1 MQWQWQRGRV
11 LVYKDAVHV
20 RMWRILRK
28 RTPSSWRCPDRKS
41 LFSLFLYPS
50 QQTESKSLLQLHFLL
65 ACFIVIR
72 LNSIF
77 SYLQLVFFFFN
88 FSNRFAMSNKTKPQR
103 ICKVCSLL
111 TVTQWLDCFL
121 WYRPATCKNC
131 RIASATIQ

>member
-28 RTPSSWRCPDRKS
+28 RTPSSWLCPDRKS

-77 SYLQLVFFFFN
+77 SYLQLVFFFFKFFKSICN
-88 FSNRFAMSNKTKPQR
+88 EQQNKT
-103 ICKVCSLL
+103 SENL
-111 TVTQWLDCFL
+111 
-121 WYRPATCKNC
+121 
-131 RIASATIQ
+131 

>member
-50 QQTESKSLLQLHFLL
+50 QLLIGVPCRYSSQ
-65 ACFIVIR
+65 
-72 LNSIF
+72 
-77 SYLQLVFFFFN
+77 FFPTYN
-88 FSNRFAMSNKTKPQR
+88 
-103 ICKVCSLL
+103 
-111 TVTQWLDCFL
+111 
-121 WYRPATCKNC
+121 
-131 RIASATIQ
+131 